1 MIIAIDGPVGS
12 GKSTVGRRLA
22 ERLGYR
28 YMDTGAM
35 YRALAWKALKAGI
48 PLDDAEAL
56 TALAEHSE
64 ITLAGDA
71 THLRVLIDGEDV
83 TDDIRSPEISRATSL
98 ISTIAGVRRA
108 LVAQQRR
115 VAGEGNVVVEGR
127 DIGTVVFPRADVK
140 FYLDARVEVRAHRRW
155 EEERARGRR
164 VTLDEVIRQTRE
176 RDRRDAEREASPL
189 RPADDAILIDSSDL
203 TVDEVVERMMDIIG
217 QRARERSERNGLQA
231 LQSPQEDLH

>member
-56 TALAEHSE
+56 TALAEQSE

-115 VAGEGNVVVEGR
+115 IAGEGNVVVEGR

-140 FYLDARVEVRAHRRW
+140 FYLDARVEVRARRRW
-155 EEERARGRR
+155 EEERARGRQI
-164 VTLDEVIRQTRE
+164 TLDEVTRQTRE

-217 QRARERSERNGLQA
+217 QRSERNGIQA
-231 LQSPQEDLH
+231 LQSR